1 MVGPLF
7 IGLLAAGIAS
17 LPLLIAKWLPNLDLQ
32 SPLLIVSVALLAII
46 LQQFLHRRKDGA
58 NSYCGFSDML
68 IHIHSP
74 ATPDS
79 PTRWMVHGVI
89 SLLFSLFGGVVGAE
103 GPAAEFAHAA
113 AMSIQARSAR
123 WFEQRRRSDA
133 ATAVSAAVAA
143 TFHAPFAAILLP
155 LELGMGGRT
164 LGSLISALVAY
175 LSVEFL
181 SRHLGL
187 EHFDTTGLL
196 EGYHLSGLINGWQN
210 WMLPVVLGLI
220 VGIVSIA
227 FIKLTRHSE
236 EVFHSWPRWIRPLI
250 AGAVIAFVAYFYKP
264 AHAPS
269 WMLLEDVFWSKH
281 SLMESSMILLALTLS
296 VVMVISGFG
305 TLGILTPLFAI
316 GGIIGFGFNQWFW
329 SAMPGFS
336 VVAGFAGVAALW
348 GGVIGAPLTASVL
361 IFEITG
367 NQQVLIPCLIAGLLS
382 REVCRLFGVQPIFQ
396 AELSGRGMK
405 LIEGRSAAV
414 LETLSVRQ
422 AMVSDQELIHE
433 HEPVAAIY
441 QRLLKSSYAFLPVVS
456 SQGKYLGLLTAD
468 VILEAWQESSKSE
481 STGPVKSTEE
491 VVSSLVVAKDL
502 LYRSGLKV
510 PSIGAHDNLAA
521 SAGIFQEFPCV
532 PAVDEDRRVVGM
544 LFVYSVR
551 LAYDREM
558 AKRSLAVVSPGV
570 KK

>member
-1 MVGPLF
+1 MFGSIL
-7 IGLLAAGIAS
+7 IGLLAAAIAS
-17 LPLLIAKWLPNLDLQ
+17 LPLMVTKWVPNLDLQ
-32 SPLLIVSVALLAII
+32 SPLLIVGVALIAIV

-79 PTRWMVHGVI
+79 PMRWMVHGVI

-103 GPAAEFAHAA
+103 GPAAEFTHAA

-133 ATAVSAAVAA
+133 AMAISAALAA
-143 TFHAPFAAILLP
+143 TFHAPFAGILLP
-155 LELGMGGRT
+155 LELGIGGRT
-164 LGSLISALVAY
+164 LGSLVSALVAY

-181 SRHLGL
+181 SKHFGF
-187 EHFDTTGLL
+187 EHFDATGAL
-196 EGYHLSGLINGWQN
+196 EGFHFSG
-210 WMLPVVLGLI
+210 WMSWALPAILGL
-220 VGIVSIA
+220 VMGAASIL
-227 FIKLTRHSE
+227 FIKLTRYSE
-236 EVFHSWPRWIRPLI
+236 DVFHSWPRWLRPLV

-281 SLMESSMILLALTLS
+281 SLMESGLILIALSLS
-296 VVMVISGFG
+296 VIMVVSGFG

-316 GGIIGFGFNQWFW
+316 GGIMGFGFNQWIW

-336 VVAGFAGVAALW
+336 VVSGFAGVAALW
-348 GGVIGAPLTASVL
+348 GGVVGAPLTASVL
-361 IFEITG
+361 IFEMTG
-367 NQQVLIPCLIAGLLS
+367 NQHILIPCLIAGVIS
-382 REVCRLFGVQPIFQ
+382 REFCRLFGVQPIFQ

-405 LIEGRSAAV
+405 LIEGRSAEV
-414 LETLSVRQ
+414 LQTLFVKH
-422 AMVSDQELIHE
+422 AMVTDLELADE
-433 HEPVAAIY
+433 HEQVIDVY
-441 QRLLKSSYAFLPVVS
+441 QRLLKSPYAFLPVVNAK
-456 SQGKYLGLLTAD
+456 GKYLGLLTAD
-468 VILEAWQESSKSE
+468 VIMEAWQETSRAIDQGSI
-481 STGPVKSTEE
+481 TSTEQ

-502 LYRSGLKV
+502 LYRSGFKV
-510 PSIGAHDNLAA
+510 PSIRAEDTLAA
-521 SAGIFQEFPCV
+521 SAGIFHDFPCV
-532 PAVDEDRRVVGM
+532 PAVDEQGQVVGL

-558 AKRSLAVVSPGV
+558 AKRSLWAGTV
-570 KK
+570 K

>member
-1 MVGPLF
+1 MVGSLL
-7 IGLLAAGIAS
+7 IGLLAALIAS
-17 LPLLIAKWLPNLDLQ
+17 LPLMISKWLPNLDLQ

-46 LQQFLHRRKDGA
+46 LQQFLHRRKDGT

-79 PTRWMVHGVI
+79 PIRWMVHGVI

-113 AMSIQARSAR
+113 AMSFQARSAR

-164 LGSLISALVAY
+164 LGSLVSALVAF

-181 SRHLGL
+181 SKHMGL
-187 EHFDTTGLL
+187 EHFDMAGTL
-196 EGYHLSGLINGWQN
+196 EGFHLSGIFSGWRS
-210 WMLPVVLGLI
+210 WVLPGVLGI
-220 VGIVSIA
+220 VVGIVSII
-227 FIKLTRHSE
+227 FVKVTRYSE
-236 EVFHSWPRWIRPLI
+236 DVFHSWPRWIRPLV

-269 WMLLEDVFWSKH
+269 WMLLEDVFWSKY
-281 SLMESSMILLALTLS
+281 SLLDTGMILLALTLS
-296 VVMVISGFG
+296 LVMVVSGFG

-316 GGIIGFGFNQWFW
+316 GGIIGYGFNQWIW

-336 VVAGFAGVAALW
+336 VVAGFTGVAALW
-348 GGVIGAPLTASVL
+348 GGAIGAPLTAGVL
-361 IFEITG
+361 IYELTQ
-367 NQQVLIPCLIAGLLS
+367 NQQILIPCLIAGFLS
-382 REVCRLFGVQPIFQ
+382 REVCRLFRVQPIFQ
-396 AELSGRGMK
+396 AELAGRGMK
-405 LIEGRSAAV
+405 LIEGRSAGV
-414 LETLSVRQ
+414 LQTLYVKH
-422 AMVSDQELIHE
+422 AMVTDQELVHE
-433 HEPVAAIY
+433 HEPVAGVY
-441 QRLLKSSYAFLPVVS
+441 QKLLKSPYAFLPVVN
-456 SQGKYLGLLTAD
+456 SQGKYSGLLTAD
-468 VILEAWQESSKSE
+468 VILEAWQETSKASE
-481 STGPVKSTEE
+481 KTAPEKTTEE

-502 LYRSGLKV
+502 LYRSGFKV

-521 SAGIFQEFPCV
+521 SAGIFQDFPCV
-532 PAVDEDRRVVGM
+532 PAVDENRQVVGL
-544 LFVYSVR
+544 LFVHSVR

-558 AKRSLAVVSPGV
+558 AKRSLAVGAI
-570 KK
+570 K